1 MEETKTKLVLE
12 SIGQNGE
19 ATENS
24 KEKKH
29 FNYNELYSEM
39 SIIKF
44 GIWQVEKGA
53 LVGKIPYEFII
64 SSSKIWKTSVYNGYL
79 VWDWL
84 IHFAENSNL
93 SAEDIKDLNT
103 AFFFCL
109 DYFRDQKPNNL
120 TYVST
125 FQTLL
130 IQKQKLEL
138 RIKNGSNCKI
148 KKKSRYDEKNT
159 MYSYPFDNNNDVLTG
174 K

>member
-1 MEETKTKLVLE
+1 MEETETKLVLE
-12 SIGQNGE
+12 SLAQNRE
-19 ATENS
+19 APEKS

-29 FNYNELYSEM
+29 FNCNELHSEM

-53 LVGKIPYEFII
+53 LVVKIPYEFII
-64 SSSKIWKTSVYNGYL
+64 SSNKLWKTSVYNGYL

-84 IHFAENSNL
+84 IHFAENSNI
-93 SAEDIKDLNT
+93 SAQDIKDLNT

-159 MYSYPFDNNNDVLTG
+159 MHSYLFDNNNDVLTG